1 MSEGLGDLRARIA
14 AVDARIVALL
24 AERLGLVRDIGAAKR
39 TEGLPVRSYDTE
51 TEVLDRL
58 RRLAGASGLDERV
71 ADALG
76 GLLIGESVRVQEE
89 AHPRPAVPAQ
99 RILVVGGAGKMGRW
113 LARFFAVQGHE
124 VVTCDPAG
132 RVPGFPSVD
141 DLADGVQAAD
151 AILVAT
157 PLAAGARVLADLVAL
172 RPRALVA
179 DIFSLKS
186 HVVDQLRRAA
196 QGGLRVA
203 SLHPLFGPG
212 VRTLSGRVLAV
223 CECGDPA
230 AADSA
235 AALWGDTA
243 LTITRLK
250 LEHHDRYMVY
260 VLGLS
265 HLSAILFFTTLA
277 RSPHSYA
284 ELARL
289 ASTTFL
295 KEARTAAEVARESP
309 LLYHEIQHLNNHSAA
324 LFADVR
330 GALAELE
337 AAALDAD
344 PQRFVAC
351 MERGRR
357 FFPEALPL
365 DLG

>member
-1 MSEGLGDLRARIA
+1 MTAGLDGWRARIA
-14 AVDARIVALL
+14 AVDAQLVALV
-24 AERLGLVRDIGAAKR
+24 AERLALVRDIGAAKR
-39 TEGLPVRSYDTE
+39 TGGLPVRSYGTE
-51 TEVLDRL
+51 TEVLERL
-58 RRLAGASGLDERV
+58 RHVASAHGLDERV

-76 GLLIGESVRVQEE
+76 EVLIGESVRAQEE
-89 AHPRPAVPAQ
+89 AHPRPAVPAR

-113 LARFFAVQGHE
+113 LARFCSVQGHE
-124 VVTCDPAG
+124 VATFDPAG
-132 RVPGFPSVD
+132 PVPGVPSVD
-141 DLADGVQAAD
+141 DLADGVRSAD
-151 AILVAT
+151 AVLVAT
-157 PLAAGARVLADLVAL
+157 PLAAGAQVLADILAL
-172 RPRALVA
+172 RPLALVA

-186 HVVDQLRRAA
+186 HVVDLLRGAA
-196 QGGLRVA
+196 AGGLRVA

-230 AADSA
+230 AADA
-235 AALWGDTA
+235 ATALWGETA
-243 LTITRLK
+243 LTVTRLPV
-250 LEHHDRYMVY
+250 EHHDRYMMY

-265 HLSAILFFTTLA
+265 HLSAILFFTTLT

-295 KEARTAAEVARESP
+295 KEARTAAEVARENP
-309 LLYHEIQHLNNHSAA
+309 HLYHEIQHLNHHSAA
-324 LFADVR
+324 LFAAVR

-344 PQRFVAC
+344 PQRFVSC

-357 FFPEALPL
+357 FFPEAVPL
-365 DLG
+365 ELG

>member
-1 MSEGLGDLRARIA
+1 MTEGLDGLRARIA
-14 AVDARIVALL
+14 AVDARIVALV
-24 AERLGLVRDIGAAKR
+24 AERLALVRDVGAAKR
-39 TEGLPVRSYDTE
+39 TEGLPVRSYATE
-51 TEVLDRL
+51 TDVLDRL
-58 RRLAGASGLDERV
+58 RRLASERGLDERV

-76 GLLIGESVRVQEE
+76 GVLIGESVRAQEE
-89 AHPRPAVPAQ
+89 AHPSPAAPTQ
-99 RILVVGGAGKMGRW
+99 RILLVGGAGKMGRW

-124 VVTCDPAG
+124 VITFDPAG
-132 RVPGFPSVD
+132 PVPGLPSVD
-141 DLADGVQAAD
+141 DLTDGVRAAD
-151 AILVAT
+151 AVLVAT
-157 PLAAGARVLADLVAL
+157 PLAAGAHVLADILAL

-186 HVVDQLRRAA
+186 HVVDLLRGAA
-196 QGGLRVA
+196 GRGLRVA

-223 CECGDPA
+223 CECGDPG
-230 AADSA
+230 AADAA

-243 LTITRLK
+243 LTITRLP
-250 LEHHDRYMVY
+250 LAHHDRYMVY

-309 LLYHEIQHLNNHSAA
+309 HLYHEIQHLNDHSAA

-330 GALAELE
+330 EALAEIE

-344 PQRFVAC
+344 PRRFVAC
-351 MERGRR
+351 MERGRG
-357 FFPEALPL
+357 FFTDSLPL